1 MPKPKTKE
9 ELLQAIEVERTKLN
23 KAFEELTK
31 ADMLQPGACEDWSV
45 KDILAHLVDWEKR
58 GLGWYRA
65 GLRGEVPKLPDENY
79 NWRQTP
85 ALNHAIYLTY
95 KDLGLDQILEM
106 YEGSFKETMAAV
118 DVMTEEELFTKEVY
132 AWTGTHTLGTFVNAN
147 TAAHYRWA
155 SKLIRTFAR
164 RLQA

>member
-1 MPKPKTKE
+1 MPKPKTKQA
-9 ELLQAIEVERTKLN
+9 LYQAIEVERTKLDD
-23 KAFEELTK
+23 AFENLTK
-31 ADMLQPGACEDWSV
+31 VDMVQPGACEDWSV
-45 KDILAHLVDWEKR
+45 KDILAHLVDWEQR

-65 GLRGEVPKLPDENY
+65 GLRGEVPKLPDENF

-85 ALNHAIYLTY
+85 ALNHEIYLKY

-106 YEGSFKETMAAV
+106 YQESFKETMAAV
-118 DVMTEEELFTKEVY
+118 DAMTEDELFTPKAY

-155 SKLIRTFAR
+155 SKLIRRFAR
-164 RLQA
+164 GLQA